1 MTIPAP
7 TATAPAAPK
16 QKSPVGL
23 AALIVGAVA
32 FVFAIVPV
40 LSFIAWLPAIAAIV
54 LGIIGLVQ
62 KNRARGFA
70 WAGLA
75 LGIVSW
81 IVAIAVSVATF
92 AGAASSIS
100 ESIES
105 AAPSA
110 IAATPEPVAIESTP
124 PAADTPVAEATVAE
138 PAPVATP
145 AAPELT
151 LSQRNAVSKGKSYL
165 EYSAFSRSGLIDQL
179 EYEGYS
185 TADAE
190 FAVDNIA
197 PDWNAQAAAKAKS
210 YLDYSSFS
218 RDGLIDQLLY
228 EGFSQE
234 QAEAGASAVGY

>member
-7 TATAPAAPK
+7 APTGAAPATAK
-16 QKSPVGL
+16 QKNPVGL

-32 FVFAIVPV
+32 FVFAIIPV
-40 LSFIAWLPAIAAIV
+40 LSFIAWLPAVAAIV

-62 KNRARGFA
+62 KNRVRGFA

-75 LGIVSW
+75 IGIVAW

-105 AAPSA
+105 AAPLAPTAVATQEAPVVSEEPA
-110 IAATPEPVAIESTP
+110 VEEAPAETAA
-124 PAADTPVAEATVAE
+124 PAAPAE
-138 PAPVATP
+138 PA
-145 AAPELT
+145 LT
-151 LSQRNAVSKGKSYL
+151 LGQQNAVSKGESYL
-165 EYSAFSRSGLIDQL
+165 EYTSFSRSGLIKQL
-179 EYEGYS
+179 EYEGFA

-190 FAVDNIA
+190 FAVDRIA

-210 YLDYSSFS
+210 YLEYSSFS
-218 RDGLIDQLLY
+218 RDGLIEQLLF

-234 QAEAGASAVGY
+234 QAEAGTAAVGY